1 MISNLKSCARALGG
15 GGLALVFAG
24 VALAQA
30 EAPAA
35 AAASDSVAN
44 QVVVRDAA
52 TGKLRAA
59 SAKEARD
66 LSGERAAIPAG
77 QPLNTAPRVH
87 VSGARGVRLSDEFLN
102 HAVIARLPDGS
113 VVEQC
118 FHTPEEAAIA
128 HKSMS
133 IKQAPAALPTE

>member
-15 GGLALVFAG
+15 GGIALAFAG
-24 VALAQA
+24 AAFAQA
-30 EAPAA
+30 ETPTAA
-35 AAASDSVAN
+35 MVGDSVAN
-44 QVVVRDAA
+44 QVVVRDAQ

-59 SAKEARD
+59 SVQEARA
-66 LSGERAAIPAG
+66 LTAERAAAPSG
-77 QPLNTAPRVH
+77 QPLNTAPRLH
-87 VSGARGVRLSDEFLN
+87 ASGARGVRLSDEFMN

-133 IKQAPAALPTE
+133 IKKAPAALPTE

>member
-15 GGLALVFAG
+15 GGIAIALAGA
-24 VALAQA
+24 ALAQA
-30 EAPAA
+30 EGPT
-35 AAASDSVAN
+35 ASMASEGVAN

-66 LSGERAAIPAG
+66 LAGERASAPAAE
-77 QPLNTAPRVH
+77 PLNTAPRVH
-87 VSGARGVRLSDEFLN
+87 ASGARGVRLSDEFLN

-133 IKQAPAALPTE
+133 IKSAPAALPTE